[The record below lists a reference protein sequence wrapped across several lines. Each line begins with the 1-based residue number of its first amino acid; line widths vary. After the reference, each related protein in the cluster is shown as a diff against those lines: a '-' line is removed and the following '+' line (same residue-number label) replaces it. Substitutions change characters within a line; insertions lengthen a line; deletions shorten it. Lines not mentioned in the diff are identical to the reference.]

1 MLARVL
7 AVAVG
12 IALFAAA
19 HTAAAE
25 RKYGPGVT
33 DTEIKIGQT
42 MPYSGPASALSTSG
56 RVQAAYF
63 KMISAQGGVNGRK
76 INLLSLD
83 DALSAP
89 KTVEQT
95 RKLVEGEEVL
105 AIFGTMGSGP
115 NIAIAKYLNG
125 KKVPQI
131 LVTAGSSK
139 LVDPKNLPWTTTFY
153 MPLTME
159 AKAYAIYLLRA
170 KPAAKI
176 GVLYQNDESGK
187 VYLEGLK
194 AGLGDKA
201 AAMVIK
207 EVAFDLTDPTIDSQ
221 ILSLKATG
229 VDTVFL
235 ATTAPKFGAQ
245 GIRRIGEIGWKPQ
258 IVLVAGLSQV
268 ESTLKPAGLE
278 NAVGAITSVFLKMPA
293 DPQWEGDAAM
303 QEYYKFMKEWAPGE
317 PAGEAQSVSGY
328 LGAQML
334 VEVLKRCGDD
344 LTRENVL
351 YQATHISDLQL
362 PMFVPGIKI
371 NITPEDRVPW
381 KHARMARFDGTSWV
395 FIGDVIATTDE
406 H

>member
-1 MLARVL
+1 M
-7 AVAVG
+7 
-12 IALFAAA
+12 
-19 HTAAAE
+19 
-25 RKYGPGVT
+25 
-33 DTEIKIGQT
+33 
-42 MPYSGPASALSTSG
+42 
-56 RVQAAYF
+56 
-63 KMISAQGGVNGRK
+63 
-76 INLLSLD
+76 
-83 DALSAP
+83 
-89 KTVEQT
+89 
-95 RKLVEGEEVL
+95 
-105 AIFGTMGSGP
+105 
-115 NIAIAKYLNG
+115 
-125 KKVPQI
+125 
-131 LVTAGSSK
+131 
-139 LVDPKNLPWTTTFY
+139 
-153 MPLTME
+153 
-159 AKAYAIYLLRA
+159 
-170 KPAAKI
+170 
-176 GVLYQNDESGK
+176 
-187 VYLEGLK
+187 
-194 AGLGDKA
+194 
-201 AAMVIK
+201 
-207 EVAFDLTDPTIDSQ
+207 
-221 ILSLKATG
+221 
-229 VDTVFL
+229 
-235 ATTAPKFGAQ
+235 
-245 GIRRIGEIGWKPQ
+245 GWKPQ